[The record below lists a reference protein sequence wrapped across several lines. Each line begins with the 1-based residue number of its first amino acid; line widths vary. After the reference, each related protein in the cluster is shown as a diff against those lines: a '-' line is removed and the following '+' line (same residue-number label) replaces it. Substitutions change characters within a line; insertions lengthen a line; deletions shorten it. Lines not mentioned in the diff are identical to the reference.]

1 MKPYIAMCSLC
12 LAVGAGLGHGY
23 GKHTTAVHFADA
35 CDQGSFVELQIGD
48 TEASRNYHCFE
59 IKPTEHRE
67 APVEQKSVIVPMI

>member
-23 GKHTTAVHFADA
+23 GKHTTAVNFADA

-48 TEASRNYHCFE
+48 VART
-59 IKPTEHRE
+59 IKEEKNVYFLIKKCTN
-67 APVEQKSVIVPMI
+67 Q